1 MSAIYV
7 QELQDQI
14 DQRYP
19 EAVKALPVLQTI
31 EVPDFRLYENER
43 VEKFG
48 LLIQAEEAERAPG
61 ELAGDIV
68 SFFVLME
75 SARMLGAGGSSVA
88 RGEAKVT
95 RYVLA
100 GHTVPRVFPLLSPH
114 HDPLPEDEPHL
125 GKLRARFQF
134 AVKDLVA

>member
-14 DQRYP
+14 DKRYP
-19 EAVKALPVLQTI
+19 EAVAKLPIAKTI
-31 EVPDFRLYENER
+31 QMPDFREYDNER

-48 LLIQAEEAERAPG
+48 LLIQAEETERAPG

-75 SARMLGAGGSSVA
+75 SARMLGVGGASVA

-95 RYVLA
+95 RYVLH

-114 HDPLPEDEPHL
+114 HEPLPEDEPHI

-134 AVKDLVA
+134 AIKDLV